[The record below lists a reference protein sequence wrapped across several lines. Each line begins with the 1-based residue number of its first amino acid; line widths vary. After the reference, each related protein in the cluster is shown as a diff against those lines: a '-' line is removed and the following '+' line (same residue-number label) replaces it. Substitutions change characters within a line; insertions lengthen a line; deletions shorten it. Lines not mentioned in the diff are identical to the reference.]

1 MSLNKDNSGL
11 NKLGLLA
18 IGGMFALAIHKNDKR
33 REEEARIEAQERRR
47 KNSKCKFE
55 DGISENEFAELALKA
70 TKRIKR
76 VKNVYVSGTIID
88 GKVESQSG
96 ISTWCFSI
104 DFNDHGHVTG
114 RYWVDSENND
124 SNIPNHI
131 GEVVSKE
138 LIHFL
143 HSPSAHNLYDV
154 SCDLTDNVS
163 MQKPKH
169 TLLNNIKENRADLII
184 LAIICVIG
192 LYTFFVRQQTKL
204 IPVGVDS
211 ASLYNLDYDDV
222 YDILSDHGFSNIS
235 IDEVS
240 DLAYVN
246 REKVG
251 QVISITIDGGN
262 SFVSKDV
269 FPYNA
274 NTLIRYHELK
284 PVYPP
289 ISNKEAKGKD
299 CTNIQTFFVDAG
311 FANIKLEPTQS
322 IRAGWLIKKGSVNS
336 IIIDGKSKYD
346 EKEQYQPDVEVIIKY
361 YVSFL
366 DK

>member
-1 MSLNKDNSGL
+1 MSLNKDDSGL
-11 NKLGLLA
+11 SKLGLLA
-18 IGGMFALAIHKNDKR
+18 IGGMFALAIHKNNKR
-33 REEEARIEAQERRR
+33 REETERIEAQERRR
-47 KNSKCKFE
+47 KNTKCKFE
-55 DGISENEFAELALKA
+55 DGIAENQFAEIALKA
-70 TKRIKR
+70 AKRIKR
-76 VKNVYVSGTIID
+76 VKNVYVSGTVID
-88 GKVESQSG
+88 GEVESQSG

-104 DFNDHGHVTG
+104 DFNDHGHITG
-114 RYWVDSENND
+114 RYWVDSENDD

-131 GEVVSKE
+131 AEVVSKE
-138 LIHFL
+138 LIPFL
-143 HSPSAHNLYDV
+143 HSPSANNLDDV
-154 SCDLTDNVS
+154 SYDLTDNAS
-163 MQKPKH
+163 AKKTKH
-169 TLLNNIKENRADLII
+169 TFLKNIKENRADLII

-204 IPVGVDS
+204 IPVGMDS
-211 ASLYNLDYDDV
+211 ASFCNLDCDDV
-222 YDILSDHGFSNIS
+222 YDMLSDHGFSNIS

-251 QVISITIDGGN
+251 QVINITIDGEN
-262 SFVSKDV
+262 SFVSGDE
-269 FPYNA
+269 FPHNA
-274 NTLIRYHELK
+274 NIIIRYHELK

-299 CTNIQTFFVDAG
+299 YTGIQTSFVDAG

-322 IRAGWLIKKGSVNS
+322 IGAGWLIKKGAVDS

-361 YVSFL
+361 YVSL
-366 DK
+366 SDK